1 MRKGGTCH
9 QQNSRTLARRSNG
22 IFPGSGQGQR
32 QFSQKVLALFDKHFG
47 FRRSIFF
54 PYHYTAFPGGQAR
67 RVNTL
72 SNYITYGIRYGP
84 MYDYKDHIYKDDIFR
99 YSSLPPHLKG
109 KRVIFTE
116 DVMTL
121 EDYERTPYGI
131 HMSAEDLYYQAVL
144 FFFLGDR
151 VIGSMGLFHTKRRA
165 AFGKRSGACWSI
177 WRSWWS
183 PTTMNYL
190 RHSGEARFP

>member
-1 MRKGGTCH
+1 MAF
-9 QQNSRTLARRSNG
+9 SLDLARDSDN
-22 IFPGSGQGQR
+22 FPK
-32 QFSQKVLALFDKHFG
+32 KVLALFDKHFG

-121 EDYERTPYGI
+121 EDYERTPYGFTCPPRI
-131 HMSAEDLYYQAVL
+131 Y
-144 FFFLGDR
+144 
-151 VIGSMGLFHTKRRA
+151 IIRR
-165 AFGKRSGACWSI
+165 SSSS
-177 WRSWWS
+177 SWG
-183 PTTMNYL
+183 T
-190 RHSGEARFP
+190 G

>member
-32 QFSQKVLALFDKHFG
+32 QFSQKKCWHCSTSISAFG
-47 FRRSIFF
+47 AASSS

-99 YSSLPPHLKG
+99 YSSLPPPS
-109 KRVIFTE
+109 E
-116 DVMTL
+116 
-121 EDYERTPYGI
+121 
-131 HMSAEDLYYQAVL
+131 
-144 FFFLGDR
+144 
-151 VIGSMGLFHTKRRA
+151 
-165 AFGKRSGACWSI
+165 
-177 WRSWWS
+177 
-183 PTTMNYL
+183 
-190 RHSGEARFP
+190 GEAGDFHRGRYDPGGL

>member
-1 MRKGGTCH
+1 M
-9 QQNSRTLARRSNG
+9 
-22 IFPGSGQGQR
+22 
-32 QFSQKVLALFDKHFG
+32 
-47 FRRSIFF
+47 
-54 PYHYTAFPGGQAR
+54 
-67 RVNTL
+67 NTL

-151 VIGSMGLFHTKRRA
+151 VIGSMGLFHTKEEGGFREEER
-165 AFGKRSGACWSI
+165 ACWSI
-177 WRSWWS
+177 WRSWWR
-183 PTTMNYL
+183 PTTRTISATAGRPGSMTA
-190 RHSGEARFP
+190 SSSFSKT

>member
-1 MRKGGTCH
+1 M
-9 QQNSRTLARRSNG
+9 
-22 IFPGSGQGQR
+22 
-32 QFSQKVLALFDKHFG
+32 
-47 FRRSIFF
+47 
-54 PYHYTAFPGGQAR
+54 
-67 RVNTL
+67 NTL

-151 VIGSMGLFHTKRRA
+151 VIGSMGLFHTKEEGGFREEERGLLEYLA
-165 AFGKRSGACWSI
+165 ELVEANYQ
-177 WRSWWS
+177 
-183 PTTMNYL
+183 NYL
-190 RHSGEARFP
+190 QPQRGGPVP